1 MIDLHT
7 HTNESD
13 GQFTPEEQVE
23 KALQAGLKA
32 LAITD
37 HDTITG
43 CSRAVEYAKNK
54 NKSLSLEQQIEI
66 IPGIE
71 ISCNE
76 PDQSFI
82 EIHVLGLFVDYNN
95 PKLVQ
100 FSENIKQERIDQK
113 RKMIQKL
120 QEFGFEIT
128 FEEIVK
134 TTSHSFG
141 RPHVA
146 KALMK
151 KYPKKFPS
159 VQSVFDQYLG
169 NGKPAYFERKNYPK
183 IKEAIELIK
192 SAGGLAILAHPGVY
206 DQKEVPRLLDYFRAC
221 GGQGLETHYSYH
233 LINGLTPEESARRNK
248 FFQEYAQKHS
258 LVQSGGSDFHGEIRK
273 TVKLGEG
280 NLPYSIVVELKKNL
294 KR

>member
-1 MIDLHT
+1 MI
-7 HTNESD
+7 
-13 GQFTPEEQVE
+13 V
-23 KALQAGLKA
+23 KAM
-32 LAITD
+32 IW
-37 HDTITG
+37 
-43 CSRAVEYAKNK
+43 
-54 NKSLSLEQQIEI
+54 
-66 IPGIE
+66 
-71 ISCNE
+71 
-76 PDQSFI
+76 
-82 EIHVLGLFVDYNN
+82 
-95 PKLVQ
+95 
-100 FSENIKQERIDQK
+100 NIKNIATSSKK

-294 KR
+294 KRNNAFYVVGHASAIMDFPGCVFCQSSSVVKGMKGWRSLREVSKTYSLRDFDFSI